1 MLRNI
6 DAFINKNVLDER
18 VGYFYMTRNKLFK
31 FLEKMKENKRLFEM
45 GAMDDYMDGEKE
57 KGRKDVDL
65 GSPIDGKKKEELN
78 SSKKFQFFSP

>member
-45 GAMDDYMDGEKE
+45 GAMD
-57 KGRKDVDL
+57 
-65 GSPIDGKKKEELN
+65 EEMEG
-78 SSKKFQFFSP
+78 